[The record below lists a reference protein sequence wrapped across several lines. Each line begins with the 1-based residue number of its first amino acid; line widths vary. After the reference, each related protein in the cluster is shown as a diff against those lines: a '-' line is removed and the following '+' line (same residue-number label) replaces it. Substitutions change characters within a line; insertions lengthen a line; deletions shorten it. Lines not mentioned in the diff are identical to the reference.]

1 MAGITSYE
9 IEGQTFWQAYVN
21 IVSRKNRKIREQK
34 RVPGL
39 ASREEAEKVYKREY
53 QHACIRLARRENEGA
68 TWGEVVEKWE
78 HYYTVF
84 PSKKLKADTIRD
96 YVARANNW
104 TKSWLNKPASSLG
117 FGDGAEIFELAKAEG
132 ASLNLQYQ
140 LKIAIRRIYEWG
152 IEHGHIVGK
161 DKTPVH
167 AVELERKPEGK
178 LPEILTRD
186 EVVTLLES
194 AEAKEHPWFAVWKVA
209 LYTGMRAGELRA
221 LRLEDI
227 DLVPRETALALDKS
241 TESQKNYGL
250 IRVHRAWSQKTKSY
264 GTTKGGYWRTVPVSS
279 ELYWFLQSYLPGVS
293 WGKDEHGT
301 RAFQEFQELKR
312 GMQAK
317 VIRTFCESEGLKSI
331 KFHTLRACFATHLI
345 QAKVPATTVM
355 KIGGWK
361 DLETMQIYIRMS
373 GIEEAG
379 ATEAL
384 SFKAK
389 AIEVQ
394 RELPKNVVNLFGNR

>member
-1 MAGITSYE
+1 M
-9 IEGQTFWQAYVN
+9 N

-34 RVPGL
+34 RVNEL
-39 ASREEAEKVYKREY
+39 ASQEEAEKVFKREY
-53 QHACIRLARRENEGA
+53 QHACLRLARRENEGA
-68 TWGEVVEKWE
+68 TWGEVVERWE
-78 HYYTVF
+78 LYYKMF
-84 PSKKLKADTIRD
+84 PSAKLKPDTIRD

-104 TKSWLNKPASSLG
+104 TKSWWNKPASSLS
-117 FGDGAEIFELAKAEG
+117 FADGAEIFQLAKLEG
-132 ASLNLQYQ
+132 ASVNLQYQ
-140 LKIAIRRIYEWG
+140 LKIAIKRIFEWG
-152 IEHGHIVGK
+152 MEHGHIIGK

-186 EVVTLLES
+186 EVIIFLER
-194 AEAKEHPWFAVWKVA
+194 AEEKEHPWFPIWKVD
-209 LYTGMRAGELRA
+209 LYTGMRAGELRG

-227 DLVPRETALALDKS
+227 DLVPRETALMLDKS
-241 TESQKNYGL
+241 NSSQKNYGL
-250 IRVHRAWSQKTKSY
+250 IRVHRAWSQKTKSF
-264 GTTKGGYWRTVPVSS
+264 GATKAGYWRTVPVSS
-279 ELYWFLQSYLPGVS
+279 ELYWFLQSYLPTIN

-301 RAFQEFQELKR
+301 LVFQDFQELKR

-317 VIRTFCESEGLKSI
+317 VLRAFCETEGLKSI

-345 QAKVPATTVM
+345 QAGVPATKVM

-361 DLETMQIYIRMS
+361 DLETMQIYIRMA

-389 AIEVQ
+389 AIETP
-394 RELPKNVVNLFGNR
+394 RELPQNVVNLFAPR

>member
-1 MAGITSYE
+1 MGVTSYE
-9 IEGQTFWQAYVN
+9 LDGQIFWQAYVN

-34 RVPGL
+34 RVNEL
-39 ASREEAEKVYKREY
+39 ASQEEAEKVFKREY
-53 QHACIRLARRENEGA
+53 QHACLRLARRENEGA
-68 TWGEVVEKWE
+68 TWGEVVGRWE
-78 HYYTVF
+78 LYYKMF
-84 PSKKLKADTIRD
+84 PSAKLKPDTIRD

-104 TKSWLNKPASSLG
+104 TKSWWNKPASSLS
-117 FGDGAEIFELAKAEG
+117 FADGAEIFQLAKLEG
-132 ASLNLQYQ
+132 ASVNLQYQ
-140 LKIAIRRIYEWG
+140 LKIAIKRIFEWG
-152 IEHGHIVGK
+152 MEHGHIIGK

-186 EVVTLLES
+186 EVITFLER
-194 AEAKEHPWFAVWKVA
+194 AEAKEHPWFPIWKVD
-209 LYTGMRAGELRA
+209 LYTGMRAGELRG

-227 DLVPRETALALDKS
+227 DLVPRETALMLDKS
-241 TESQKNYGL
+241 NSSQKNYGL
-250 IRVHRAWSQKTKSY
+250 IRVHRAWSQKTKSF
-264 GTTKGGYWRTVPVSS
+264 GATKAGYWRTVPVSS
-279 ELYWFLQSYLPGVS
+279 ELYWFLQSYLPTIN

-301 RAFQEFQELKR
+301 LVFQDFQELKR

-317 VIRTFCESEGLKSI
+317 VLRAFCEAEGLKSI

-345 QAKVPATTVM
+345 QAGVPATKVM

-361 DLETMQIYIRMS
+361 DLETMQIYIRMA

-389 AIEVQ
+389 AIEAP
-394 RELPKNVVNLFGNR
+394 RELPQNVVNLFAPR

>member
-1 MAGITSYE
+1 MAGVTSYE

-39 ASREEAEKVYKREY
+39 ASEEEAEKVYKREY

-68 TWGEVVEKWE
+68 TWGEVVEKWQ
-78 HYYTVF
+78 HYYTIF

-117 FGDGAEIFELAKAEG
+117 FGDGAEIFQLAKAEG

-140 LKIAIRRIYEWG
+140 LKIAIKRIYEWG

-186 EVVTLLES
+186 QVVTFLER
-194 AEAKEHPWFAVWKVA
+194 AEAKDHPWFPVWKVD
-209 LYTGMRAGELRA
+209 LYTGMRAGELRG

-227 DLVPRETALALDKS
+227 DLVPRETALLLDKS
-241 TESQKNYGL
+241 TDPQKNYGL
-250 IRVHRAWSQKTKSY
+250 IRVHRAWSQKTKSF
-264 GTTKGGYWRTVPVSS
+264 GATKGGYWRTVPVSS
-279 ELYWFLQSYLPGVS
+279 ELYWFLQNYLSNVN

-301 RAFQEFQELKR
+301 LVFEDFKELKR

-317 VIRTFCESEGLKSI
+317 VIRAFCESEGLKSI

-345 QAKVPATTVM
+345 QAGVPATTVM

-361 DLETMQIYIRMS
+361 DLETMQIYIRMA

-379 ATEAL
+379 ATEKL

-389 AIEVQ
+389 AIAVPL
-394 RELPKNVVNLFGNR
+394 ELPKNVVNLFGNR